1 MSRRKEGGRS
11 LSQVY
16 RGQWGGGVVG
26 PTVPATWRRLRQCL
40 RVGVGGGGPLLL
52 LTLGEFAARFG

>member
-1 MSRRKEGGRS
+1 M
-11 LSQVY
+11 
-16 RGQWGGGVVG
+16 VG

-40 RVGVGGGGPLLL
+40 RVGVAGGGGGALLL

>member
-1 MSRRKEGGRS
+1 M
-11 LSQVY
+11 
-16 RGQWGGGVVG
+16 VG

-40 RVGVGGGGPLLL
+40 RVGVGGGGALLL